1 MDKLSQI
8 YARIELLCKQKDFNR
23 AAHYFRDVENSGV
36 ELPPALLVI
45 KADVIQLS
53 DKSHYRLS
61 NAEESLL
68 RAIELEPHNLEAH
81 IELGYFYYATMDQSE
96 KAVPYF
102 EQAEKYA
109 EKILVA
115 AILGKAKALID
126 LGLFNEAAEFLKHS
140 YFANHP
146 EIIKF
151 LSETTL

>member
-1 MDKLSQI
+1 VDKLSQI
-8 YARIELLCKQKDFNR
+8 YARIESLCKQKDFNK
-23 AAHYFRDVENSGV
+23 AAHYFWEIEKSGL

-53 DKSHYRLS
+53 DKSHYRLNS
-61 NAEESLL
+61 AEDALL
-68 RAIELEPHNLEAH
+68 QAIELEPHNLEAH
-81 IELGYFYYATMDQSE
+81 IELGYFYYAIMEQSE
-96 KAVPYF
+96 KAVPHF

-109 EKILVA
+109 EKTFIA

-126 LGLFNEAAEFLKHS
+126 LGLFNEAAEFLKRS

-151 LSETTL
+151 LMEIIP

>member
-8 YARIELLCKQKDFNR
+8 YAHIELLCKQKDFNQ
-23 AAHYFRDVENSGV
+23 AAHYFWEIENSGI

-53 DKSHYRLS
+53 DKSQYRL
-61 NAEESLL
+61 NHAEDALL
-68 RAIELEPHNLEAH
+68 RAIELEPHNLDAH
-81 IELGYFYYATMDQSE
+81 IELGYLYYATLNQSE
-96 KAVPYF
+96 KAVPHF

-146 EIIKF
+146 EIMKF
-151 LSETTL
+151 LSETTR